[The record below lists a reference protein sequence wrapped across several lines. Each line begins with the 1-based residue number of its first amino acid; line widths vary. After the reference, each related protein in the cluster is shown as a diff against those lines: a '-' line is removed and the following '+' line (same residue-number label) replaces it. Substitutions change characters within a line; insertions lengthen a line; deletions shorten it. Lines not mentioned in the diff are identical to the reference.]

1 MCNSSFFAVCEII
14 RLLNSAG
21 YEAYFAGGCVR
32 DRILNKKCNDYD
44 IATSAPPERVLAALP
59 NARVIPTG
67 IAHGTVTVI
76 YKGVRAEVTTYR
88 VDGDYADFRR
98 PQVVHYTKSLIQDL
112 SRRDFTMNAMAM
124 DCDGQIIDPFGGQ
137 DDIRRHVIRCVG
149 NPEKR
154 FSEDALRILRAVRFS
169 ATLGFDVEKSAAE
182 AIHKTNELL
191 LHISA
196 ERIFSETEKL
206 LSGNYCQKA
215 VALFGD
221 VIKTALGCE
230 SIEKGNIDSLEKSTS
245 LRLAALIVN
254 CGDCRAVVNKLKT
267 STSFRRDVLFLTEN
281 VYRHPADEKALLRLL
296 EKASDKNIRELIALK
311 KHICPKTS
319 ASFEKLYK
327 KALLINCR
335 SAREL
340 KLRADVLA
348 HELNLHGEKIGVAL
362 ETLFDAVC
370 DNKVKNEEAALLR
383 YAQVHIRP

>member
-1 MCNSSFFAVCEII
+1 MCNSSFFTVCEII

-21 YEAYFAGGCVR
+21 FEAYFAGGCVR
-32 DRILNKKCNDYD
+32 DCILNKKCADYD
-44 IATSAPPERVLAALP
+44 IATSAPPEEVSAALP
-59 NARVIPTG
+59 SARVIPTG

-98 PQVVHYTKSLIQDL
+98 PQAVHYTKSLVKDL

-124 DCDGQIIDPFGGQ
+124 DCNGQIIDPFGGQ

-182 AIHKTNELL
+182 AIHKTKELL

-206 LSGNYCQKA
+206 LSGNYCQRA
-215 VALFGD
+215 IALFGD
-221 VIKTALGCE
+221 VVKTALGCE
-230 SIEKGNIDSLEKSTS
+230 SIEKGNIASLEKSTS

-254 CGDCRAVVNKLKT
+254 CGDCRAVLDGLKA

-281 VYRHPADEKALLRLL
+281 VYRHPADEKALLRLF
-296 EKASDKNIRELIALK
+296 KNASDKNIRELISLK
-311 KHICPKTS
+311 NHICPETG

-335 SAREL
+335 SVREL
-340 KLRADVLA
+340 NLRADVLA
-348 HELNLHGEKIGVAL
+348 QALNLHGAKIGAAL

-370 DNKVKNEEAALLR
+370 DSKVKNEERALLL
-383 YAQVHIRP
+383 YAQAHIRP